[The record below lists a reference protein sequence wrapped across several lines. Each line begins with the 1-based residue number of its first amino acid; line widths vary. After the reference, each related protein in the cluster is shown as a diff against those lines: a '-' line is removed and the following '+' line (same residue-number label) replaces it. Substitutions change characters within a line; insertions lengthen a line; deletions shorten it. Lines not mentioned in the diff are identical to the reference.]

1 MTNGA
6 NGNNISLEDQKDHF
20 REMFEYIT
28 NYCTDKLVE
37 YQTADDWENND
48 NTISWLVPETDWVA
62 RLTMEP
68 LSARDG
74 CWHVAIGVHR
84 RNSDRLRSY
93 FLKKG
98 SRQELI
104 EYLKRPETRAEFMDS
119 ILELY
124 KDE

>member
-1 MTNGA
+1 MTNST
-6 NGNNISLEDQKDHF
+6 NDNTISLEDPKDHF

-28 NYCTDKLVE
+28 NFCTDKLVE
-37 YQTADDWENND
+37 YQTADDWEDND

-62 RLTMEP
+62 RLALES
-68 LSARDG
+68 LSAGDG
-74 CWHVAIGVHR
+74 LWHVTIGVHQ

-98 SRQELI
+98 SREELI

-124 KDE
+124 KVE

>member
-1 MTNGA
+1 MTNST
-6 NGNNISLEDQKDHF
+6 NDNTISLEDPKDHF

-28 NYCTDKLVE
+28 NFCTDKLVE
-37 YQTADDWENND
+37 YQTADDWEDND

-62 RLTMEP
+62 RLALEP
-68 LSARDG
+68 LSAGDG
-74 CWHVAIGVHR
+74 LWHVTIGVHQ

-98 SRQELI
+98 SREELI

-124 KDE
+124 KVE